1 MLCGTDGQIKNY
13 YSIIQGGVSME
24 EYIVIYTPYITIK
37 GKRIYASRYG
47 LKAFKLCIPKDRYRA
62 K

>member
-1 MLCGTDGQIKNY
+1 
-13 YSIIQGGVSME
+13 ME
-24 EYIVIYTPYITIK
+24 ENVFIYTPYVTIK

-47 LKAFKLCIPKDRYRA
+47 LKAFKLSIPRDRYIPK